1 MEEISETSIQSGAD
15 SPAPQS
21 SQGTG
26 AAKGRRRRGAQPGN
40 HNALKHGMYSRATRS
55 DTLGDLDLRSA
66 TYAYSGLQAEVEM
79 LHTLIRRMFAMA
91 DGVESMEEMIEA
103 LRAVGMAST
112 RLAVLLRTQRILVGG
127 QDSQAMDLLI
137 QALAEIMEELKRKQ
151 AESAG

>member
-1 MEEISETSIQSGAD
+1 
-15 SPAPQS
+15 
-21 SQGTG
+21 
-26 AAKGRRRRGAQPGN
+26 
-40 HNALKHGMYSRATRS
+40 
-55 DTLGDLDLRSA
+55 
-66 TYAYSGLQAEVEM
+66 
-79 LHTLIRRMFAMA
+79 MA